1 MIMYSKFRV
10 IVVIHHLRIHA
21 FAGIAFS
28 FRYRSSF
35 VRHYALF
42 TKRVLP
48 TKMGVT
54 GLLQTFKEIQ
64 KPTLL
69 SEFKGKTL
77 AVDTYGWLHRGLIS
91 CAQDLCTNSPTR
103 SYVTSVIKKV
113 DMLRHFG
120 VEPFMVFDGAP
131 LPTKEGT
138 EKERQQRREKAREQ
152 ALAFQKKGDRR
163 LAWKEY
169 MKAADVTPEMAKSVM
184 VELQRKHVK
193 YVVAPYE
200 ADSQMVYLEKSGVVD
215 GILSED
221 SDLLIFGASRLLTK
235 LNDYG
240 ECVEINRADF
250 HLVKSL
256 PYLHQL
262 THSQLRLV
270 VILAGCDY
278 TKGIPG
284 VGLKTAFTLIK
295 KHGLLNEVI
304 AALANEKKS
313 IPENFLEEA
322 VKADLAFQFQKVFNP
337 ATGLLCTLSVY
348 PETLDV
354 DHEMVELCCG
364 RTLEP
369 HLHQGICTGKLHP
382 DTHDL
387 LVSREQSLVTMS
399 RSSSMVVRL
408 NTKVETSIKSKSF
421 GPSIESYFKVEN
433 KENIG
438 SFKRIVEK
446 SPTAP
451 KLSPISKKIKRTAA
465 VGNSGAQSKFF
476 AKNTSKSHPPSSP
489 SSLLT
494 GDSDFPELSPIKT
507 KTPSAESKLEILSNS
522 QEEYLT
528 DADDQVDGFKD
539 SRVSPPV
546 QRRTNTMPLTSDDGA
561 MEDFEES
568 PVKLAKV
575 GLDWRAKFQYSEGP
589 KTSGPISSEE
599 SELFPNTPVEDI
611 SELGTQSQVK
621 SLQREELL
629 LSDDSDIQ
637 NVIVH
642 QQTTFSLSKFA
653 FTGR

>member
-1 MIMYSKFRV
+1 
-10 IVVIHHLRIHA
+10 
-21 FAGIAFS
+21 
-28 FRYRSSF
+28 
-35 VRHYALF
+35 
-42 TKRVLP
+42 
-48 TKMGVT
+48 MGVT

-64 KPTLL
+64 RPTLL
-69 SEFKGKTL
+69 SEYKGKTL

-138 EKERQQRREKAREQ
+138 EKERQLRREKAREQ
-152 ALAFQKKGDRR
+152 ALTFQKKGDRR

-200 ADSQMVYLEKSGVVD
+200 ADSQMVYLEKTGVVD

-240 ECVEINRADF
+240 ECIEINRADF

-262 THSQLRLV
+262 TPSQLRLV

-304 AALANEKKS
+304 AALANEKKN
-313 IPENFLEEA
+313 IPESFLEEA

-337 ATGLLCTLSVY
+337 STGLLSTLSVY
-348 PETLDV
+348 PGSFDV
-354 DHEMVELCCG
+354 DHEIVELCCG
-364 RTLEP
+364 RTLEAQ
-369 HLHQGICTGKLHP
+369 LHQGICTGKLHP
-382 DTHDL
+382 DTHEL
-387 LVSREQSLVTMS
+387 LVSREQSLITMS
-399 RSSSMVVRL
+399 RASSMVVRL
-408 NTKVETSIKSKSF
+408 NSRVETSIKSKSF

-446 SPTAP
+446 SPNAP
-451 KLSPISKKIKRTAA
+451 KLSPISKKIKRTEA

-476 AKNTSKSHPPSSP
+476 TKNTTKPHPPSSP

-494 GDSDFPELSPIKT
+494 GDSDFPELSPIKL
-507 KTPSAESKLEILSNS
+507 KTVTTESKLEISSNS
-522 QEEYLT
+522 PQEDYLT
-528 DADDQVDGFKD
+528 DADDQDEGFKD
-539 SRVSPPV
+539 SMISPPV
-546 QRRTNTMPLTSDDGA
+546 QHRTNTMPLTSDEGA
-561 MEDFEES
+561 MEEFEES

-575 GLDWRAKFQYSEGP
+575 GMDWRAKFQYSEGS
-589 KTSGPISSEE
+589 KTSGPISSEG
-599 SELFPNTPVEDI
+599 SDLFPNTPVEEV
-611 SELGTQSQVK
+611 SEVGTQSQVK
-621 SLQREELL
+621 SLQREDLL
-629 LSDDSDIQ
+629 LSDDIDIQ